1 MILGGGVVATIAEAL
16 LKGEALHPGVGAAIV
31 FGFFVSWAFWAY
43 NAGRSVVLIQSA
55 EGVVIRKHGIVS
67 GPITGIVL
75 HERFNVRP
83 WHYRV
88 SAVCMDGTTIE
99 GALFPPFS
107 LIYSRDEFKRQLR
120 SFLHPLIVEGV
131 EL

>member
-1 MILGGGVVATIAEAL
+1 MILGGGLVVLIAQAL
-16 LKGEALHPGVGAAIV
+16 LNGETLHPEVGAAIV
-31 FGFFVSWAFWAY
+31 FGAFVSWALWAY
-43 NAGRSVVLIQSA
+43 IAGRSVVLIQSA
-55 EGVVIRKHGIVS
+55 EGVLIRKHGVVS

-75 HERFNVRP
+75 RERFHVRP

-107 LIYSRDEFKRQLR
+107 LVYSRDEFKRQLR
-120 SFLHPLIVEGV
+120 SFLHPLVVEGV
-131 EL
+131 DL